1 MTRAGTRAAVI
12 APVVF
17 AAAVQCL
24 RLSGGSAA
32 AQQPT
37 FSSRLDAVRVDV
49 LVTERN
55 RVALGLGP
63 ADFEVLDNGVPQT
76 VDLVSFEELPLNVV
90 LVFDLSASLAGER
103 LEQLQVA
110 AKAMLGGL
118 KPRDQAA
125 LLTFSHRVELAQPL
139 TGDAGAVAAA
149 VEAALPA
156 GDTALFDGTYAGL
169 LLGLSDPGRDLVIVF
184 SDGVDTVSWLSAA
197 QVIETAKRTDAVVYG
212 ASVRGVGSIPF
223 LRDVTQQTGG
233 STIEVDSPREL
244 SARFLAIL
252 EEFRQRYLVSY
263 SPRGVTSGGWHR
275 LDVRVKG
282 RRTVTVKA
290 RPGYLA
296 R

>member
-1 MTRAGTRAAVI
+1 MTRARTLAAAI

-17 AAAVQCL
+17 AAAVPG
-24 RLSGGSAA
+24 LSGGPAV

-63 ADFEVLDNGVPQT
+63 ADFELLDNGVPQT

-90 LVFDLSASLAGER
+90 LVFDLSASVAGER
-103 LEQLQVA
+103 LAQLQVA
-110 AKAMLGGL
+110 ARAVLGGL
-118 KPRDQAA
+118 KSRDQAA
-125 LLTFSHRVELAQPL
+125 LLTFSHRVELSQPL
-139 TGDAGAVAAA
+139 TGDAGVLAAA
-149 VEAALPA
+149 VEGVVPA
-156 GDTALFDGTYAGL
+156 GDTALFDGTYAGMM
-169 LLGLSDPGRDLVIVF
+169 LGSRDPGRDLVIVF
-184 SDGVDTVSWLSAA
+184 SDGVDTLSWLSPA
-197 QVIETAKRTDAVVYG
+197 QVIETAKRTDAVVYSV
-212 ASVRGVGSIPF
+212 SVRGVGSIPF

-275 LDVRVKG
+275 LEVRVKG
-282 RRTVTVKA
+282 RRGVTVKA